1 VSGRGL
7 LSTSGLFGGAG
18 GGRAARVGVDGGSDL
33 RIHLSAALAHNEV
46 ARAALRTARPDR
58 SHEAVA
64 RALARNEQSLR
75 AALAVASTIEH
86 GDPAHSAQPVDGR
99 AEDMERRALLR
110 ISSYAA
116 VATLTPLHALERL
129 ADVLNRRT
137 RVQAGVLDAAEDV
150 TDALARRYYDAGTGD
165 LRLAAAAHL
174 ERLNRLQQ
182 RPMAPAD
189 RVRLTRLVGDAALL
203 VGSLAYDV
211 GLAAQAR
218 AHYQLAQQSAGR
230 VSGVVEK
237 GS

>member
-1 VSGRGL
+1 VNGS
-7 LSTSGLFGGAG
+7 
-18 GGRAARVGVDGGSDL
+18 SDL
-33 RIHLSAALAHNEV
+33 RIHLSEALAHNEV
-46 ARAALRTARPDR
+46 ARAALRTPRPDR

-64 RALARNEQSLR
+64 RALVRNEQSLR
-75 AALAVASTIEH
+75 SALTVMPLIAEER
-86 GDPAHSAQPVDGR
+86 PAHLAQPLDGS

-110 ISSYAA
+110 LSSYAA
-116 VATLTPLHALERL
+116 VGTLTPLHALERL
-129 ADVLNRRT
+129 AGVLNSRS
-137 RVQAGVLDAAEDV
+137 RVQAGVLDAAEDA
-150 TDALARRYYDAGTGD
+150 TDALARRYYDADTGD
-165 LRLAAAAHL
+165 MRLAAAAHL

-182 RPMAPAD
+182 RPMTAAD